1 MSDCNSGD
9 GWIVYMRND
18 GITHA
23 SPRCEH
29 MGALVCEL
37 GHERVDSDGEDM
49 HVVILHKQSITCMS
63 VR

>member
-1 MSDCNSGD
+1 
-9 GWIVYMRND
+9 MRND